1 MERSLM
7 IIKPD
12 ATKKGH
18 IGDIISVLEKQED
31 VTIVGLRL
39 VRLSQGDAEQFYAIH
54 KERPFYGE
62 LVEYMTSG
70 NVVVIALE
78 GNDIV
83 KRMRTVIGATNPK
96 EAAEGTLRAMYAESI
111 AANAV
116 HGSDSNENGL
126 VETGFFFFEREFLRL
141 RCGW

>member
-18 IGDIISVLEKQED
+18 IGDIISIVEKQED
-31 VTIVGLRL
+31 VTIVALRL
-39 VRLSQGDAEQFYAIH
+39 VKLSPQDAEHFYAIH

-96 EAAEGTLRAMYAESI
+96 EAAEGTIRAQYAESI

-116 HGSDSNENGL
+116 HGSDSPENGL
-126 VETGFFFFEREFLRL
+126 AETGFFFFEREFLRL
-141 RCGW
+141 REGW